1 MVIARFFFKIVKIF
15 PKVTLHPLFLG
26 YLCVL
31 FFCGA
36 ESTAVLSLLAVIL
49 HELGHVIVAKRVGVS
64 LGEVVMYPFGAV
76 MCEEGDEKNSS
87 WKVAIAGPIASLCFA
102 VLGALMLLVAK
113 SEFWAGFLNA
123 NLTIALFN
131 LLPAYPLDGAR
142 AIIYSSPKPIRAT
155 KILRL
160 SGIIIS
166 FVLFALLLLGTFLGK
181 SNPSF
186 GLLGAFLLIGALNG
200 VEREMSARIAK
211 ILLVKQK
218 NYEKGLP
225 VVKIACSENM
235 PVHRVVSKI
244 SPDKL
249 TEIEILYKTGDKK
262 CVSEEDF
269 LRFAEISS
277 PKRAIGEI

>member
-1 MVIARFFFKIVKIF
+1 MAIARFFFKIVKVF

-36 ESTAVLSLLAVIL
+36 ESTAVLSILAVIL
-49 HELGHVIVAKRVGVS
+49 HELGHVVVAKHVGVS
-64 LGEVVMYPFGAV
+64 LGEVILYPFGAV
-76 MCEEGDEKNSS
+76 MSEEGDERNNN
-87 WKVAIAGPIASLCFA
+87 WKVAIAGPVASFCFA
-102 VLGALMLLVAK
+102 VFGALMLLVVRC
-113 SEFWAGFLNA
+113 EFWAEFLNA

-166 FVLFALLLLGTFLGK
+166 FIL
-181 SNPSF
+181 F
-186 GLLGAFLLIGALNG
+186 GLLFVSTIFWKSNISFGVLGVFLLIGALNG

-218 NYEKGLP
+218 NYDKGLP

-235 PVHRVVSKI
+235 PVHKVVSKI
-244 SPDKL
+244 SPDRL
-249 TEIEILYKTGDKK
+249 TEIEILYKNGEKK
-262 CVSEEDF
+262 CVSEEEF

-277 PKRAIGEI
+277 PKRELGEI

>member
-1 MVIARFFFKIVKIF
+1 MYGQIKHQTFIKKWEVERNAKNDFGGYQCKLQKGKSQGKNRKINQRLSNRISPKKGIRFF
-15 PKVTLHPLFLG
+15 
-26 YLCVL
+26 
-31 FFCGA
+31 
-36 ESTAVLSLLAVIL
+36 
-49 HELGHVIVAKRVGVS
+49 
-64 LGEVVMYPFGAV
+64 
-76 MCEEGDEKNSS
+76 
-87 WKVAIAGPIASLCFA
+87 
-102 VLGALMLLVAK
+102 
-113 SEFWAGFLNA
+113 
-123 NLTIALFN
+123 
-131 LLPAYPLDGAR
+131 
-142 AIIYSSPKPIRAT
+142 
-155 KILRL
+155 
-160 SGIIIS
+160 IS